1 MTSIIKVDQ
10 IQTAAGATP
19 TAGDLGI
26 NTTGNVINVAF
37 ADTNSKY
44 AATASFSFLPINY
57 TPKYSNSK
65 LLITYNV
72 GIGLSNVNGSV
83 GIRRDGSFIGTQVQT
98 AYVGPIQGLNSADD
112 GIGASRA
119 YDINMETYQ
128 LMDTPNTTSQVTY
141 DFYWAL
147 NSGNSGNVYLNRQS
161 TDNGGSTVSTVSII
175 EIAG

>member
-1 MTSIIKVDQ
+1 MTSIIKVDTLQ
-10 IQTAAGATP
+10 KANGSTP
-19 TAGDLGI
+19 TAADLGI
-26 NTTGNVINVAF
+26 NITGTVINVGF

-44 AATASFSFLPINY
+44 AATAAFSFLPINY

-65 LLITYNV
+65 LLVTYNV

-83 GIRRDGSFIGTQVQT
+83 GIRRDGSFVGTQVQT
-98 AYVGPIQGLNSADD
+98 AYVGPIHGLNSADD

-128 LMDTPNTTSQVTY
+128 LIDTPNTTSQVTY

-147 NSGNSGNVYLNRQS
+147 NSGNNGTMYLNRQS